1 MNTAQAQAP
10 RTKRPALA
18 PPRTPSPTSTLVTP
32 QRVLAAIYAGAAAV
46 IFLWWHNT
54 PDTLHSLS
62 DWLVNA
68 GRITGLLGGYAA
80 VVLLILMAR
89 LPVLERVIGADRLAR
104 WHAMGGRYTVSLLT
118 AHALLILWGYALMS
132 NRSVTGETAD
142 LLTQYPDVLM
152 ATVGLGL
159 FIMIGA
165 VSARAARKRMAYET
179 WYYLHLYTYLAIA
192 LSFAHQFATG
202 AEFMYSLPARILW
215 SAMYVIAAIALL
227 WNRFIVPIRG
237 YFRHQMRVT
246 HVIKEG
252 PDTISIVVQGK
263 HLDELGAE
271 SGHFF
276 RWRFFNSAHW
286 WQSHPYSLS
295 APPHP
300 KALRITVKALGDHS
314 SDLQDLKPGTRVLA
328 EGPYGAF
335 TAARRSRQRVLLIGG
350 GIGITPLRALFE
362 TLPGKPGH
370 ITLIY
375 RANTEGDLVLRSEL
389 ERIARERGAKLHY
402 VLGLPGSKTDAIRAD
417 RLAALVPG
425 LAQHEVYMCG
435 PPGLTRAATAALLAA
450 KVPAKHIHNEEFA
463 F

>member
-1 MNTAQAQAP
+1 MRTAQAPAARP
-10 RTKRPALA
+10 PRPALA
-18 PPRTPSPTSTLVTP
+18 PAASRPVSRSLVTP
-32 QRVLAAIYAGAAAV
+32 ERVLALVYAGAAAV
-46 IFLWWHNT
+46 IVLWWHNT
-54 PDTLHSLS
+54 PATLHTLG
-62 DWLVNA
+62 DWLTNA

-89 LPVLERVIGADRLAR
+89 LPVLERVVGADRLAR

-118 AHALLILWGYALMS
+118 AHALLIIWGYALMFD
-132 NRSVTGETAD
+132 RSVPGMTSD

-159 FIMIGA
+159 LVMVGA
-165 VSARAARKRMAYET
+165 VSARAARRRMRYET
-179 WYYLHLYTYLAIA
+179 WYYIHLYTYLAIA

-202 AEFMYSLPARILW
+202 AEFMRSMPARVLW
-215 SAMYVIAAIALL
+215 ATMYVLAAVALL
-227 WNRFIVPIRG
+227 WNRFIVPVRG
-237 YFRHQMRVT
+237 YFRHQMKVT
-246 HVIKEG
+246 HVINEG
-252 PDTISIVVQGK
+252 ADTISIVVQGK
-263 HLDELGAE
+263 HLDRLGAE
-271 SGHFF
+271 SGQFF
-276 RWRFFNSAHW
+276 RWRFFDSNHW

-314 SDLQDLKPGTRVLA
+314 SDLQGLKPGTRVLA

-335 TAARRSRQRVLLIGG
+335 TAARRTRQRVLLIGG

-375 RANTEGDLVLRSEL
+375 RANSEGDLVLRSEL

-402 VLGLPGSKTDAIRAD
+402 VLGLPGSPTDAIRAD
-417 RLAALVPG
+417 RLATLVPG
-425 LAQHEVYMCG
+425 LAHHEVYMCG
-435 PPGLTRAATAALLAA
+435 PPGLTRAATSALLAA